1 MSKQTCKPFNN
12 PCNSQS
18 LKEEISNAISHGIG
32 AVLFI
37 AATVL
42 MIVFAAKGQK
52 GATAIVSV
60 SVFGGSLILLYL
72 TSCLYHSL
80 TGKGKRVFKILDH
93 NMIYVLILGTYTP
106 ICLTLIKEPLGIV
119 ILCIDAACSIVGIV
133 LNSIDL
139 KRFDKVSQILYIILG
154 YSIVLGAFSVVKN
167 IPKNGIFLILLGGL
181 FYTAGT
187 YFYRKKDTGFSHFIW
202 HLFVL
207 MGSIP
212 HLIMVFLYVC
222 I

>member
-1 MSKQTCKPFNN
+1 MKDGTDKINN
-12 PCNSQS
+12 QS
-18 LKEEISNAISHGIG
+18 VKEEIANAISHGIG
-32 AVLFI
+32 AIIFI

-52 GATAIVSV
+52 GATSVVSV

-72 TSCLYHSL
+72 TSCLYHAL
-80 TGKGKRVFKILDH
+80 TGKGKRVFRILDH

-106 ICLTLIKEPLGIV
+106 ICLSLIKGPVGII
-119 ILCIDAACSIVGIV
+119 ILSIDAVCSIIGIV

-139 KRFDKVSQILYIILG
+139 KRFDKISQILYIILG
-154 YSIVLGAFSVVKN
+154 YSIFMGAFSAIKN

-187 YFYRKKDTGFSHFIW
+187 FFYRKKDTGFAHFIW

-212 HLIMVFLYVC
+212 HLIMIFYYVC